1 MMKRPSRAIST
12 RTVDGPAAGG
22 RGKVPEAGSMTGGRR
37 DAQIAVRTLRRGAY
51 TNVDASLDYLIS
63 RAYKSPDRGPDA
75 LHVVRA

>member
-1 MMKRPSRAIST
+1 
-12 RTVDGPAAGG
+12 
-22 RGKVPEAGSMTGGRR
+22 MTGGRR